1 MQDVTN
7 SSHLAFRIIQIK
19 KTGND
24 IDPFIRLSHVI
35 KSFDSNVFELVI
47 KIFYNFCKYFHL
59 DFTIVIRL
67 HTAACLLA
75 GPLLR
80 RQSNSWLLLRSEARW
95 GRPGHEETGGGHS
108 RHHCLMVTRGIS
120 VTSRVFTEYSPLA
133 HVNNKRR

>member
-7 SSHLAFRIIQIK
+7 SSHLESYKWK

-24 IDPFIRLSHVI
+24 IDPSIRLSHVI
-35 KSFDSNVFELVI
+35 KSIDSNVFRVI
-47 KIFYNFCKYFHL
+47 KIFYNFCKFLYL
-59 DFTIVIRL
+59 DFTIVIKL

-120 VTSRVFTEYSPLA
+120 ITSRVFTEYSPLA